1 MHTSSITS
9 LIVVL
14 VAAFFTPIVLN
25 RLKLKAIPVVVAEI
39 VAGLIIGKSGFN
51 IVHHGPWI
59 DIMSSFGFIFLM
71 FLSGVEIDFSVFV
84 NSKKRILL
92 PNGKKEPNRFGLSVF
107 IFVLVL
113 ILSFILSAIFVW
125 MHLTKN
131 VFFLTLVISTISLGV
146 VMPTLKENQ
155 LMKSGIGQI
164 ILLITVIA
172 DLATMILLAVFVSFY
187 DPSGGSTWLLLIL
200 FAAGAIL
207 YFIGMGFKHMSFL
220 ETLSKG
226 TVQIGIRAVFA
237 LILLLVGVSETVGA
251 QNILGAF
258 IAGVLVSLLSPNK
271 EMVQQLDSFGYG
283 FFIPIFFVMT
293 GVDLNIWELFS
304 DKSVWILIPLLFVGL
319 LISKMIPILILRKW
333 YDWKTVLGAGFLLT
347 STLSLVVAAAKV
359 GVQIHV
365 IDQQMSSTLILLS
378 VVTCL
383 ITPVAFKKVFPKRV
397 SKTQKKLV
405 FVGAN
410 ELTLPLSLEM
420 DPERFNTKMYH
431 TELQKHDDKD
441 SHFDVIEL
449 ASYDIDVLKETD
461 IFKADTLVITTG
473 NEEMNDK
480 IARYANENGNIDR
493 VIVRI
498 ETPELAEDLREMG
511 IEVFS
516 SYFSRKAMLKAIIES
531 PSVVNLLT
539 TSENGLYQIE
549 VQNTEY
555 AGTTLRKF
563 PFFGD
568 TIIVRIFRDEE
579 SIVPHGDTRLSI
591 GDKLIVT
598 GGKEH
603 VDQLRDILS

>member
-14 VAAFFTPIVLN
+14 IAAFFTPIVLN

-39 VAGLIIGKSGFN
+39 IAGLIIGKSGLD

-84 NSKKRILL
+84 NSNKREIL
-92 PNGKKEPNRFGLSVF
+92 PNGKREPNRFGLSMF
-107 IFVLVL
+107 IFIL
-113 ILSFILSAIFVW
+113 ILIISFILSAIFVW
-125 MHLTKN
+125 MNLTKN
-131 VFFLTLVISTISLGV
+131 VFFLTLVVSTISLGV
-146 VMPTLKENQ
+146 VMPTLKENK
-155 LMKSGIGQI
+155 LMKTGIGQI

-172 DLATMILLAVFVSFY
+172 DLATMILLAVFVSFH
-187 DPSGGSTWLLLIL
+187 DPSSGNTWLLFIL
-200 FAAGAIL
+200 FGAGAVL
-207 YFIGMGFKHMSFL
+207 YFIGMAFKRMSFL

-226 TVQIGIRAVFA
+226 TVQIGTRAVFA

-251 QNILGAF
+251 ENILGAF

-293 GVDLNIWELFS
+293 GVDLNIWDLFS
-304 DKSVWILIPLLFVGL
+304 DKSVWILIPMLFIAL
-319 LISKMIPILILRKW
+319 LISKLVPILVLKKW
-333 YDWKTVLGAGFLLT
+333 YDWKTVLGAGFLIT

-365 IDQQMSSTLILLS
+365 IDQQMSSTLILLA

-383 ITPVAFKKVFPKRV
+383 ITPPVFKKIFPKQV
-397 SKTQKKLV
+397 SKMKKKLV

-420 DPERFNTKMYH
+420 DQDRFETKMYH
-431 TELQKHDDKD
+431 TELKKHDDKD

-449 ASYDIDVLKETD
+449 ESYDIDVLKNAD

-473 NEEMNDK
+473 NEETNDK
-480 IARYANENGNIDR
+480 IARYAKEHGVER

-498 ETPELAEDLREMG
+498 ETPEHADELRDLG

-549 VQNTEY
+549 VHNREY

-568 TIIVRIFRDEE
+568 TIIVRIFRDDE
-579 SIVPHGDTRLSI
+579 SIVPHGDTRLNI